1 MDADATAGKGRGSVS
16 LPWLTALLVALAGFL
31 WWSAGPAPEALVFD
45 RSAIAGGELWR
56 LITGHLVHGDA
67 GHALWDIGAL
77 AAIGMMM
84 EPQGRWRMAGALIA
98 GIAAVNVCLWWFMP
112 GLEYYCGL
120 SGVLNA
126 LFVVALAD
134 LWKMYRHPVFLFGG
148 LGLGA
153 KLAVE
158 ITLSQSLFVSTTWPA
173 VPLAHLAGC
182 IGGLA
187 LLAVAMQCNCQ
198 CDLRHAKQ

>member
-1 MDADATAGKGRGSVS
+1 MDADAATAKARGSAR
-16 LPWLTALLVALAGFL
+16 LPWLTALLVTLAALL
-31 WWSAGPAPEALVFD
+31 WWSAGTTPEALVFD
-45 RSAIAGGELWR
+45 RSAIDKGELWR

-67 GHALWDIGAL
+67 GHAFWDIGAL
-77 AAIGMMM
+77 AAIGTMM
-84 EPQGRWRMAGALIA
+84 ESQGRWRMAGALLA
-98 GIAAVNVCLWWFMP
+98 GVVAVNACLWWFMP
-112 GLEYYCGL
+112 GLDFYCGL

-126 LFVVALAD
+126 LFVVAIAD

-158 ITLSQSLFVSTTWPA
+158 MALGQSLFVSTVWPS

-187 LLAVAMQCNCQ
+187 LLAVTMQ
-198 CDLRHAKQ
+198 CDLRHLAQ